1 MEEKTSIN
9 FEWNNETSINQ
20 IIEEIIA
27 LAKNK
32 KLDELDKK
40 IKENINILLSE
51 KWLKAIINVLKQD
64 KNNFTFKSF
73 LEALFEWNNTEEK
86 LDIIWKIFVL
96 SALNAKELIQKIE
109 NTKQDLIKTLS
120 NTKEFYFWEIEAL
133 QEIVFGLEK
142 TIKKLNKENEKL
154 TRTINKI
161 SKLFQINTNDP
172 YHLLLFLKD
181 FKTKSKKVTELVKEL
196 ENLWI
201 LEKNQHN
208 EIVISPKIISYLKEF
223 KENKLVTPKIKNKK
237 TFYVNTNIVIKKDNQ
252 IHKIKKY
259 RMNKIEDKEKEK
271 LKNEVTNLEN
281 DLKEKNNKI
290 SYLEQENQKLK
301 EKLAEKE
308 KFIKEQNKKIEELIQ
323 KLENLEKTENNQTL
337 TKEQIEALK
346 AYKEYQKN

>member
-1 MEEKTSIN
+1 MEIVLIRHSKT
-9 FEWNNETSINQ
+9 
-20 IIEEIIA
+20 
-27 LAKNK
+27 KPMP
-32 KLDELDKK
+32 
-40 IKENINILLSE
+40 NIPIPLWGL
-51 KWLKAIINVLKQD
+51 
-64 KNNFTFKSF
+64 
-73 LEALFEWNNTEEK
+73 TEEG
-86 LDIIWKIFVL
+86 I
-96 SALNAKELIQKIE
+96 AKAKSLANEPI
-109 NTKQDLIKTLS
+109 IKTLDVIYS
-120 NTKEFYFWEIEAL
+120 SLQTKAIETALLLAKPNNLPIKTNNALTEISSFTREFLGDSYEQAVSDFYSDKISRIAHGETATEALTRFEQAL

-181 FKTKSKKVTELVKEL
+181 FKTKSKKVTKLVKEL